1 MGVQLKR
8 GQREEGLGKIASFLG
23 DSSGQ
28 GSASVGSVCSF
39 SPVLGP
45 LEIDLSLAQ
54 AFFPLELFRAGFWN
68 SKKPL
73 WCGGICSGR

>member
-28 GSASVGSVCSF
+28 GSASIGSVCSS
-39 SPVLGP
+39 SPVLGL

-54 AFFPLELFRAGFWN
+54 AFFPLELARAGFWN